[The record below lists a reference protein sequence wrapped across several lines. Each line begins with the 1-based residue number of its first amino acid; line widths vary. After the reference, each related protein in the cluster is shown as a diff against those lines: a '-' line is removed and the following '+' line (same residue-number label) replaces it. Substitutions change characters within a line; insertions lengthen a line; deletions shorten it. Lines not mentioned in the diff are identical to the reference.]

1 MKRTL
6 DHRLL
11 HVTVPSL
18 CALLVLL
25 SGCALVRPVRHFEEA
40 TPVDWGLAGAYLSTA
55 VVVPFDAKESG
66 QWGTYAADR
75 LAAHLRETGAFR
87 KVVVS
92 GEGGQQAGYIVRGSI
107 DHLFYGGDTGPTEVF
122 LSVQVV
128 GASDSKARF
137 QRTAKASLRKSAFHM
152 VWLRS
157 VPVDQPYLE
166 EVLSGMLKHIGD
178 DIASRTLSPAVQNP

>member
-6 DHRLL
+6 THKLQ
-11 HVTVPSL
+11 HGTVLFL
-18 CALLVLL
+18 CALMVIL

-55 VVVPFDAKESG
+55 MVMPFDAKGSAR
-66 QWGTYAADR
+66 WGTYAAHR
-75 LAAHLRETGAFR
+75 LAAYLRETGAFQQ
-87 KVVVS
+87 VTLS

-107 DHLFYGGDTGPTEVF
+107 DHLSYGGETEPTEVF

-128 GASDSKARF
+128 GASDSKVRF
-137 QRTAKASLRKSAFHM
+137 LRTARVSLRKSAFHM

-178 DIASRTLSPAVQNP
+178 DITARTLSPAEQDP